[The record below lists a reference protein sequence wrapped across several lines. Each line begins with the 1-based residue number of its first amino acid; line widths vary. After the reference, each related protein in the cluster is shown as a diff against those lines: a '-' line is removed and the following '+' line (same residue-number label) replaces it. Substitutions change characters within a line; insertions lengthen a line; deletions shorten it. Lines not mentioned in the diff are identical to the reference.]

1 LECWEHLSQSIIP
14 LRHDSYYL
22 RHNDMMDSSE
32 DKQTTDPRSAT
43 PLTHFGYRLVPE
55 GEKVKWVYRHFDTV
69 ARKYDLMNT
78 LLSFGIHLLWKRNA
92 VRMLDLA
99 PGDRVLDV
107 CGGTADLSILA
118 ARRVGPTG
126 TVTLYDMNWKMMQ
139 EGRPKVQ
146 RAAMHRNVHY
156 TQGDAEHLSFR
167 EGTFDAAMVGFGVRN
182 LTHPEAGI
190 REIFRV
196 LRPHGKF
203 MCLEFS
209 TPVWGWFRRLYDF
222 YSFRIMPLVGAT
234 LGGSRQAYT
243 YLPESIRLFSLPNE
257 LSEAM
262 ARAGFVGVR
271 YRRLS
276 NGIAA
281 VHLGTKPVISNQ

>member
-1 LECWEHLSQSIIP
+1 
-14 LRHDSYYL
+14 
-22 RHNDMMDSSE
+22 MDALKDRETEDRRSE
-32 DKQTTDPRSAT
+32 G

-69 ARKYDLMNT
+69 ARKYDFMNT
-78 LLSFGIHLLWKRNA
+78 LLSFGIHLLWKRDA
-92 VRMLDLA
+92 VRMLDLK
-99 PGDRVLDV
+99 PGDFVLDV

-118 ARRVGPTG
+118 ARRVAPTG
-126 TVTLYDMNWKMMQ
+126 TVVLYDMNWNMMQ

-146 RAAMHRNVHY
+146 RASVHRSVRY
-156 TQGDAEHLSFR
+156 VQGDAESLSFE
-167 EGTFDAAMVGFGVRN
+167 EGTFDAAMAGFGIRN

-190 REIFRV
+190 GEIFRV
-196 LRPHGKF
+196 LKPRGKF

-209 TPVWGWFRRLYDF
+209 TPVWSWFRRLYDF

-234 LGGSRQAYT
+234 LGGSKQAYT
-243 YLPESIRLFSLPNE
+243 YLPESIRLFALPDE

-271 YRRLS
+271 YRRFT

-281 VHLGTKPVISNQ
+281 VHMGTRPVADDP